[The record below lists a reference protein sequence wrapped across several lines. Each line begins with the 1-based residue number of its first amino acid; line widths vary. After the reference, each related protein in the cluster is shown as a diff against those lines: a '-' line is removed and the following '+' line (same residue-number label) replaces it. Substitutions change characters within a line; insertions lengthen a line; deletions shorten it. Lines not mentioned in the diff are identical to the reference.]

1 MKQCGAGAL
10 ARVRAA
16 AELTA
21 DAKPLAVML
30 KYLPSLQCRAALNH
44 RTFVSPSIPEARLPI
59 AFG

>member
-10 ARVRAA
+10 ARVHAA

-30 KYLPSLQCRAALNH
+30 KYLPSLQCRAALN
-44 RTFVSPSIPEARLPI
+44 RRYSVSPSIPEARLPI

>member
-10 ARVRAA
+10 ARVHAA

-30 KYLPSLQCRAALNH
+30 KYLPSLQCRAALN
-44 RTFVSPSIPEARLPI
+44 RRYSGSPSIPEARLPI